1 MSCLS
6 FSLEISSDLGG
17 KNLNSPSF
25 SNRNRMITFCVAI
38 IALIAGYAVYGR
50 FVDRFFGADPR
61 RATPAVTKADGVD
74 FKEMPTWKVFVIQF
88 LNIAGLGPIFG
99 AVMGAAY
106 GPAAYLWIVLGC
118 IFMGA
123 VHDYFSGMLSLRN
136 DGVNMPDLTGRYLGK
151 GARTFMTVFV
161 PFLLLAVGVSFV
173 TGPADLMQSLT
184 GWDKTWW
191 LYIIFIYYILATLLP
206 IDKIIGSIYPFMGA
220 ALLFMAVGVGG
231 AMLWGDITGSISMTE
246 LTPASLRNYHAD
258 PQNNILIPMLF
269 IVISCGAISGFHST
283 QSPLMARCLKNEKY
297 GRPVFYGAMIA
308 EGIVAMIWASAA
320 MAYFGGPEGLNKAA
334 TDGMMINGELTKV
347 TPAIAVDMIC
357 KSWLGKVGAIIAV
370 IGVVVC
376 PITSGDTAFRS
387 LRLTLADLFRY
398 DQKKIGH
405 RLIVSAPIFIA
416 AYFFCM
422 ADFSTVWN
430 YVGICN
436 QILATLVLWTVT
448 AYLAKS
454 GRPHWITSVPA
465 TFLTFVCVS
474 YFMMAPYKSGGL
486 SLAPAAGYAAGGVV
500 AVAAFVWCV
509 VAARK
514 ARVRLSSSSL

>member
-1 MSCLS
+1 
-6 FSLEISSDLGG
+6 
-17 KNLNSPSF
+17 
-25 SNRNRMITFCVAI
+25 MITFCLSI
-38 IALIAGYAVYGR
+38 LALVAGYLVYGK
-50 FVDRFFGADPR
+50 FTDRFFGSDSARP
-61 RATPAVTKADGVD
+61 TPAVTRADGVD
-74 FKEMPTWKVFVIQF
+74 YKAMPTWKVFVIQF

-99 AVMGAAY
+99 AIMGAAY
-106 GPAAYLWIVLGC
+106 GPAAYLWIVIGC

-136 DGVNMPDLTGRYLGK
+136 GGVNMPDLTGKYLGK
-151 GARTFMTVFV
+151 GFKTFMTVFV

-184 GWDKTWW
+184 GLDKTWW
-191 LYIIFIYYILATLLP
+191 LYIIFAYYILATLLP
-206 IDKIIGSIYPFMGA
+206 IDKIIGSIYPFFGA

-231 AMLWGDITGSISMTE
+231 AMLAGDISGTLSMPE
-246 LTPASLRNYHAD
+246 LTPDTLKNYHSD

-283 QSPLMARCLKNEKY
+283 QSPLMSRCLKNEKY

-320 MAYFGGPEGLNKAA
+320 MAYFGGPEGLNRAA
-334 TDGMMINGELTKV
+334 TDGIMIDGVLTKV

-357 KSWLGKVGAIIAV
+357 KSWLGKVGAVIAV

-387 LRLTLADLFRY
+387 MRLTIADLLKY
-398 DQKKIGH
+398 DQKKIAN
-405 RLIVSAPIFIA
+405 RLWVSIPVFVA

-436 QILATLVLWTVT
+436 QILAALVLWTVT
-448 AYLAKS
+448 AYLVET
-454 GRPHWITSVPA
+454 GRPHWMTSLPA
-465 TFLTFVCVS
+465 SFLTFVCIS
-474 YFMMAPYKSGGL
+474 YFLMAPYKSGGL
-486 SLAPAAGYAAGGVV
+486 SLEPVIGYAAGG
-500 AVAAFVWCV
+500 AAAIAALVFCIFK
-509 VAARK
+509 ARK
-514 ARVRLSSSSL
+514 TARVRV